1 MSPLTNEEKAFLLRL
16 ARRTLESCVAGKP
29 AELPGEIPPKLQ
41 TAAGVFVT
49 LHRGGELRGCVG
61 YILARKPLYRA
72 VMEAA
77 TAAAL
82 RDPRFSPIRPAELPE
97 LEAEISVLSPC
108 QTISP
113 AAIRVG
119 VHGLMVSQGEA
130 RGLLLPQVALERQWD
145 RERFLEETCRKACLP
160 ADAWRH
166 GAKVEAFTAEVFGEK
181 SLAEKPADCLASTPA
196 PPHFPGKF
204 PSG

>member
-16 ARRTLESCVAGKP
+16 ARRTLEFSVAGKP
-29 AELPGEIPPKLQ
+29 AELPAEIPAKLQ

-49 LHRGGELRGCVG
+49 LHQRGELRGCVG

-77 TAAAL
+77 KAAAL
-82 RDPRFSPIRPAELPE
+82 QDPRFSPIRPADLPE

-113 AAIRVG
+113 AAVQVG

-130 RGLLLPQVALERQWD
+130 RGLLLPQVAVERQWN
-145 RERFLEETCRKACLP
+145 REQFLEETCRKAGLP

-181 SLAEKPADCLASTPA
+181 SLAEKPPDCLEPFHYS
-196 PPHFPGKF
+196 
-204 PSG
+204 